1 MRNIIWLLLFPLTLL
16 AQTATNE
23 SGKSTSGLK
32 LPEKEELRPFKYE
45 PVDLVFWAK
54 VEELLLDKNYPEIVY
69 LGAENMEV
77 FDVSTPEYA
86 EGKLAI
92 GIALHNMKFTYA
104 ATILFMDI
112 AKDRIGTQ
120 LGYSALN
127 QLDQITQT
135 YYYDPKEL
143 TEDFLN
149 SYEFG
154 DLPSKIQSFVSYN
167 QAVYN
172 SAYGF
177 DKWATP
183 EYGKIHKFS
192 YWHFQWMYLSALA
205 YINKNVPETALQIF
219 KAIADD
225 PMAPQSIKDKAN
237 INIARLIFEEGQFEQ
252 SLELY
257 NQLALDIREK
267 GRVLLERAW
276 ATYYLKDYSQALGM
290 LRALEAPYFD
300 ASINSESYILEM
312 VIYKQLCHYET
323 VIETVD
329 RFNNRFKSAFD
340 TIQKRRPLEGNETI
354 ARMALM
360 EYDIQDQANFVDQ
373 LRREYDDLKAYN
385 WKQFPFFED
394 MLSKYVSKDKE
405 MQIRLKD
412 DVIRKSPRIAEDLL
426 DAKEQVDFLDYSA
439 KLDALRIVRKGENRN
454 YTSEKIN
461 YLKFDTMFWLFG
473 GEYWLDELPDFK
485 VLITSQCDNSNYNT
499 APEKTN
505 TSGDEGDF

>member
-1 MRNIIWLLLFPLTLL
+1 MRNIIWLLFLPLSLL
-16 AQTATNE
+16 AQTTPDTQ
-23 SGKSTSGLK
+23 GKSTSGLK
-32 LPEKEELRPFKYE
+32 LPEKEELKPYKYE

-54 VEELLLDKNYPEIVY
+54 VENLMSDKNYPEIVY

-77 FDVSTPEYA
+77 FDISTPEYA

-92 GIALHNMKFTYA
+92 GMALMNMKFTYA
-104 ATILFMDI
+104 ASSLFMEV
-112 AKDRIGTQ
+112 AKDRIGTH
-120 LGYSALN
+120 LGYAALHY
-127 QLDQITQT
+127 LDEITQK

-154 DLPSKIQSFVSYN
+154 ELPPKVQSFVSFH

-172 SAYGF
+172 SAFGF
-177 DKWATP
+177 EKWASP
-183 EYGKIHKFS
+183 EYKKIHKFS

-205 YINKNVPETALQIF
+205 HINKNMPETALRIF
-219 KAIADD
+219 KTMVDD
-225 PMAPQSIKDKAN
+225 PNTPPTLKDKAS

-257 NQLALDIREK
+257 NQLTLDIREK

-300 ASINSESYILEM
+300 ASINYESYILEM

-323 VIETVD
+323 VIEAVD
-329 RFNNRFKSAFD
+329 RFKSRFKSAFD
-340 TIQKRRPLEGNETI
+340 TIQNRQPLEANPTI
-354 ARMALM
+354 ARMALL

-373 LRREYDDLKAYN
+373 LRREYDELKAYS
-385 WKQFPFFED
+385 WKEFPFFQD
-394 MLSKYVSKDKE
+394 MLAKYIAKDKE

-412 DVIRKSPRIAEDLL
+412 DIRRKSTRIAEDLL
-426 DAKEQVDFLDYSA
+426 DAREQVDFLDYSA

-461 YLKFDTMFWLFG
+461 YLKFDTIFWLFG

-485 VLITSQCDNSNYNT
+485 VLITSQCENNNTQPTQQKSNS
-499 APEKTN
+499 
-505 TSGDEGDF
+505 SSDEGDF